1 MKINVNYHSS
11 ICINDNIYV
20 DPLKVY
26 ENHNAKYIFIT
37 HSHYD
42 HFSKEDISKIITNET
57 VIVCPKTMEKEVKN
71 VFNNIVLVEP
81 NCEYKVNDVKFK
93 TFNSYNISKPFHPKE
108 NGWVGY
114 IIEIDKEKVTIIG
127 DSDLT
132 PELKQIKTDI
142 LLVPVGG
149 HYTMGI
155 NDAVNLTNI
164 IKPKRVIPTH
174 YGEIV
179 GTKDMGEE
187 FKSKIN
193 NNVLCEVYI

>member
-57 VIVCPKTMEKEVKN
+57 VIVCPKSMEKEVKN
-71 VFNNIVLVEP
+71 IFNNIVLVEP